1 MNFKCAALAM
11 ALLVGPTFAPVQ
23 AQDFPDFD
31 IQQACDAQVKEA
43 VQRRMSVKSCMAEE
57 LIDKETMLTQWH
69 LLNAGT
75 RTRALQDL
83 VDMHASGYTALLRAI
98 NRVQEQMFRPDR

>member
-1 MNFKCAALAM
+1 MRCAGNGNPRWTDLCAGSGAR
-11 ALLVGPTFAPVQ
+11 FSR
-23 AQDFPDFD
+23 FRY
-31 IQQACDAQVKEA
+31 QQACDAQVKEA
-43 VQRRMSVKSCMAEE
+43 VQRRRSVKSCMAEE
-57 LIDKETMLTQWH
+57 LIDTETMLTQWH

-98 NRVQEQMFRPDR
+98 DRVQEQMFRPDR

>member
-31 IQQACDAQVKEA
+31 IQQACDAQVK
-43 VQRRMSVKSCMAEE
+43 KLC
-57 LIDKETMLTQWH
+57 
-69 LLNAGT
+69 
-75 RTRALQDL
+75 
-83 VDMHASGYTALLRAI
+83 SGGCRLRAAWL
-98 NRVQEQMFRPDR
+98 RS